1 MWECLHPGKLS
12 RVCFSLNI
20 CVCKKPGQI
29 CGVHRWCTDKV
40 QLEEQVMGHWM
51 GVTERWWWLHLNL
64 TGHGARTESIVWQLR
79 RLHTRTS
86 PLMLKTARFKPCGVT
101 PNDCVLETVTLE
113 SAKVLECQ
121 QKYSWAEM
129 VESICQH
136 SLSLQTVRPLT
147 DGFPRTA
154 QLTHNLHMRWHEGG
168 STM

>member
-79 RLHTRTS
+79 RLHTHS
-86 PLMLKTARFKPCGVT
+86 PVPWCSKLLASNHVEWRPIIVCS
-101 PNDCVLETVTLE
+101 VLSCWKL
-113 SAKVLECQ
+113 Q
-121 QKYSWAEM
+121 HKYSWAQM
-129 VESICQH
+129 VECICYT
-136 SLSLQTVRPLT
+136 LSVQTVRPLT